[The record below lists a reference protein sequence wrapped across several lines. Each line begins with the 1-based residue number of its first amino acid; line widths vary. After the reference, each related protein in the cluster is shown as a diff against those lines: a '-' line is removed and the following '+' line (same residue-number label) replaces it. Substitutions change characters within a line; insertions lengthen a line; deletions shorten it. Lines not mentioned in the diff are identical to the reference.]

1 MKKKLLKNAYIII
14 SADFPVQK
22 ADILISENE
31 ILQVFPNG
39 INEKSFGEAEVWDM
53 SGKLITPGFIN
64 AHSHVAMT
72 LFRGI
77 ADDMNFKEWLF
88 DNMLPREELLD
99 DESVYYASML
109 ALMEMGKGITFLLIC
124 TSLQTVS
131 AKLFQMSV

>member
-39 INEKSFGEAEVWDM
+39 YNEKNFQEIEVWDM

-64 AHSHVAMT
+64 SHSHVAMT
-72 LFRGI
+72 LFRGV

-109 ALMEMGKGITFLLIC
+109 A
-124 TSLQTVS
+124 
-131 AKLFQMSV
+131 